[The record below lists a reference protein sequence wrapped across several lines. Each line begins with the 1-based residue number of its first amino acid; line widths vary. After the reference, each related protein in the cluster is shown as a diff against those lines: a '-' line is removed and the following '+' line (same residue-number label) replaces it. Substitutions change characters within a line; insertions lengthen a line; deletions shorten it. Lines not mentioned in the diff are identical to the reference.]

1 MGYNMKLNDKI
12 LDEYEK
18 DPIKCQ
24 KWADRRVF
32 YLTYIWPVLHPI
44 QNYRLKKFST
54 PSDEML
60 KQIKTRLHEKELLQ
74 KYEHLTNEQHLI
86 EFINYLRIQ
95 THNFL

>member
-1 MGYNMKLNDKI
+1 MKQDYSDKI
-12 LDEYEK
+12 LKEYEK

-24 KWADRRVF
+24 RWADRRAF

-74 KYEHLTNEQHLI
+74 KYEHLTQEQLD
-86 EFINYLRIQ
+86 RIYQ
-95 THNFL
+95 LFDDTDS

>member
-12 LDEYEK
+12 LEEYEK

-60 KQIKTRLHEKELLQ
+60 QKIKNRLRRQELMD
-74 KYEHLTNEQHLI
+74 KYNNLTEEQVQVI
-86 EFINYLRIQ
+86 WKKVFSDD
-95 THNFL
+95 TDS

>member
-74 KYEHLTNEQHLI
+74 KYEHLTNEQLD
-86 EFINYLRIQ
+86 RIYQ
-95 THNFL
+95 LFDDTDS

>member
-1 MGYNMKLNDKI
+1 MKLNDKI

-18 DPIKCQ
+18 DPIRCQ
-24 KWADRRVF
+24 RWANRRAF

-60 KQIKTRLHEKELLQ
+60 KKIKNRLRRQELIDKYNNLTEEQVQLILQ
-74 KYEHLTNEQHLI
+74 KVFNDDTDS
-86 EFINYLRIQ
+86 
-95 THNFL
+95 